1 MLDPVCVFAVASSL
15 THLITE
21 GLVSPLPTGEMPFSL
36 AAVPVASLV
45 HFSSLTLTAGSPNM
59 FL

>member
-21 GLVSPLPTGEMPFSL
+21 GLVSPLPTGEMPFT
-36 AAVPVASLV
+36 VPVASLV
-45 HFSSLTLTAGSPNM
+45 HFSSL
-59 FL
+59 

>member
-21 GLVSPLPTGEMPFSL
+21 GLVSPLPTGEMPLSL

-45 HFSSLTLTAGSPNM
+45 HFSSL
-59 FL
+59 

>member
-15 THLITE
+15 THLITDS
-21 GLVSPLPTGEMPFSL
+21 LVSPLPTGEMPFSL

-45 HFSSLTLTAGSPNM
+45 HFSSL
-59 FL
+59 